1 MLDDLTTYGPS
12 VAVLLAVIAMLIR
25 EWKPKTPPLNCLF
38 SEETKLGISKAKA
51 LAILAARDSELLH
64 RNNRLL
70 VANNRMLFALLKH
83 DPVLRDQAERI
94 E

>member
-1 MLDDLTTYGPS
+1 MLDDITTYGPS

-25 EWKPKTPPLNCLF
+25 EWKPKTPPP
-38 SEETKLGISKAKA
+38 EA
-51 LAILAARDSELLH
+51 LAILAARDSELMH
-64 RNNRLL
+64 KNNRLL

-83 DPVLRDQAERI
+83 DPALRDQAERI